1 MVEETEGLHRGIHV
15 TEMMA
20 ADIPFLLE
28 LWSRGDVMRHTDEFP
43 HPRGWTR
50 RDDVETA
57 WAEYRH
63 RRKNMGHDYCQLI
76 LRLGN
81 RTPVGESL
89 RFPLDLRFSFGDWRK
104 PPELRTTMT
113 DLKVLP
119 EHASDELGTAMMGR
133 VAEHAF
139 TRTSCQLLVVPPHK
153 KDTAS
158 ISWYEGAGFTR
169 ARPLSVHR
177 NHFIMELPRDRF
189 EELRRR

>member
-1 MVEETEGLHRGIHV
+1 MDDILKGIHV

-20 ADIPFLLE
+20 ADIPFLLD
-28 LWSRGDVMRHTDEFP
+28 LWSRDEVMRHTDEFP

-50 RDDVETA
+50 KDDVETA

-89 RFPLDLRFSFGDWRK
+89 RFPLDIRFSFGDWRK

-113 DLKVLP
+113 DIKLLP
-119 EHASDELGTAMMGR
+119 EHASDGLGKALMVL

-158 ISWYEGAGFTR
+158 VSWYEGTGFTR
-169 ARPLSVHR
+169 PRPLSVHR
-177 NHFIMELPRDRF
+177 DHFIMELPKVRF
-189 EELRRR
+189 EELHRR